1 MSLELV
7 HSALVVG
14 QPHVFSGGRAGE
26 PRSAV
31 DRPGTNKQLPGTV
44 AKAKKD
50 QRDGGGGGPRA
61 FGASRSD
68 RTSNIGS
75 GGQTDGGD
83 LLSFLFPSFPFFP
96 LSFSFSFLLQ
106 MKEKIEDRGGEEI
119 DINK

>member
-1 MSLELV
+1 
-7 HSALVVG
+7 VG
-14 QPHVFSGGRAGE
+14 ERVNLGVRLIAQE
-26 PRSAV
+26 PTSSFQAPSPR
-31 DRPGTNKQLPGTV
+31 
-44 AKAKKD
+44 
-50 QRDGGGGGPRA
+50 QRKIKEMGGGPRA